1 MGFGDALRRRKA
13 VCLGWPAVVLQG
25 SAAVPPRGSSDCL
38 QPTGGLG
45 YVAALWVGL
54 RLSALSVPFI
64 YLKLTNRPFTGGTGS
79 GHCVQRRSSR
89 SMCQDFIIQAG
100 FCQDGV
106 ATEKAQINIF
116 LRLFGS
122 TGNFSPEEPVC
133 DI

>member
-64 YLKLTNRPFTGGTGS
+64 YLKLTNRPFTGGTGVRILS
-79 GHCVQRRSSR
+79 YRRVFVRMVLPRRSH
-89 SMCQDFIIQAG
+89 
-100 FCQDGV
+100 
-106 ATEKAQINIF
+106 K
-116 LRLFGS
+116 
-122 TGNFSPEEPVC
+122 
-133 DI
+133 

>member
-64 YLKLTNRPFTGGTGS
+64 YLKLTNRPFTGGHRFRSLCAEKVQQVQVSGFYHTGGFLS
-79 GHCVQRRSSR
+79 GWCCHGEVTNKYIPQIVRV
-89 SMCQDFIIQAG
+89 
-100 FCQDGV
+100 DG
-106 ATEKAQINIF
+106 QF
-116 LRLFGS
+116 
-122 TGNFSPEEPVC
+122 FS
-133 DI
+133 